1 MHIRAFLA
9 AVVAVAAVGV
19 RPARAE
25 GPPVAAVLAA
35 TPAPAAVGAGTVNL
49 NTATVEELIRLP
61 GIGPAKAAAIAAFR
75 QKHGGFSRIED
86 LDRVKGFGRKTLAR
100 LRPNLSLS
108 GPTTYVGKPH
118 SSKEAPPRTK

>member
-9 AVVAVAAVGV
+9 AVIAVAVVGV

-25 GPPVAAVLAA
+25 GPPVAAVLATSA
-35 TPAPAAVGAGTVNL
+35 PAPIGEGSVNL

-61 GIGPAKAAAIAAFR
+61 GVGPAKAAAIAAFR
-75 QKHGGFSRIED
+75 QKHGTFSRIED

>member
-1 MHIRAFLA
+1 MPIRALLA
-9 AVVAVAAVGV
+9 AVLAVALVGV

-25 GPPVAAVLAA
+25 ASP
-35 TPAPAAVGAGTVNL
+35 PAAAAASAPVGDGTVNI

-75 QKHGGFSRIED
+75 QKHGAFGRIED

-100 LRPNLSLS
+100 LRPNLSVS
-108 GPTTYVGKPH
+108 GPTTYIGKPH
-118 SSKEAPPRTK
+118 STKEGAQKAR